1 MDETGWKH
9 PVLTNTKKTMKHLNK
24 LPQAT
29 YPYIISSEDDDMYQV
44 IEHGEVTAHIVET
57 IDGTRQTLYFLD
69 GGVRHFQDTDIHEVM
84 QYAPSKTN
92 FQMAWM
98 WFEENGYPVLVDEG
112 NGRIELN
119 VVNMHGTDFIDV
131 LVAHAEIDYRA
142 ELWIESR
149 KG

>member
-1 MDETGWKH
+1 
-9 PVLTNTKKTMKHLNK
+9 MKHLNK
-24 LPQAT
+24 LPEVKW
-29 YPYIISSEDDDMYQV
+29 PYIISSEDDSMYEV

-69 GGVRHFQDTDIHEVM
+69 GSEMHFQDTDLHKVM
-84 QYAPSKTN
+84 SHAPSKTN
-92 FQMAWM
+92 FQMAWL
-98 WFEENGYPVLVDEG
+98 WFEENGYPVLIDEG
-112 NGRIELN
+112 NGRIEIN

>member
-1 MDETGWKH
+1 
-9 PVLTNTKKTMKHLNK
+9 MKHLNK
-24 LPQAT
+24 LPEVKW
-29 YPYIISSEDDDMYQV
+29 PYIISSEDDSMYEV

-57 IDGTRQTLYFLD
+57 IDGTRQTLYFPD
-69 GGVRHFQDTDIHEVM
+69 GGARHFEDTDLHQVM
-84 QYAPSKTN
+84 SHVPSRTN

-112 NGRIELN
+112 NGRIEIN

>member
-1 MDETGWKH
+1 
-9 PVLTNTKKTMKHLNK
+9 MKHLNK
-24 LPQAT
+24 LPEVKW
-29 YPYIISSEDDDMYQV
+29 PYIISSEDDSMYEV

-69 GGVRHFQDTDIHEVM
+69 GSEMHFQDTDLHQVM
-84 QYAPSKTN
+84 SHAPSRTN

-112 NGRIELN
+112 NGRIEIN